1 MYFVISGDTWNLK
14 KQLKKN
20 SVLKQKNFVTTQ
32 KIMKDRIIKKLI
44 MKNNW
49 IILLKSSTC
58 TKEGKKTRS
67 SHMKTKSKIVDLNPS
82 T

>member
-32 KIMKDRIIKKLI
+32 KIMKDHIIKKLI

-58 TKEGKKTRS
+58 TKKARKQEA
-67 SHMKTKSKIVDLNPS
+67 II
-82 T
+82 